1 MPNGVERN
9 WIRFLSV
16 LTGFKVRFGCWPTR
30 LYLPGYII
38 DYLPKYLTKEE
49 FSKIEEKL
57 ELIADD
63 RLIIAEDNEGRI
75 HDFMKEGFP
84 SHPDV
89 KPMQWLGI
97 DYPIH
102 R

>member
-1 MPNGVERN
+1 MPNGIERN
-9 WIRFLSV
+9 WIRFLKV
-16 LTGFKVRFGCWPTR
+16 IEGFRVRFGCWPTR
-30 LYLPGYII
+30 LTLPPYII
-38 DYLPKYLTKEE
+38 DYLPKFLTQEE

-57 ELIADD
+57 ELIPDD
-63 RLIIAEDNEGRI
+63 RLIIAEDNEGRR

-89 KPMQWLGI
+89 NPSQWLGI
-97 DYPIH
+97 NPLL

>member
-1 MPNGVERN
+1 MPNGENRN
-9 WIRFLSV
+9 WVRFLKV
-16 LTGFKVRFGCWPTR
+16 LTGFNVRFGCWPTR
-30 LYLPGYII
+30 LYLPRYII
-38 DYLPKYLTKEE
+38 DYLPNYLSKED

-63 RLIIAEDNEGRI
+63 RLIIAEDNEGRV

-89 KPMQWLGI
+89 KPTQWLCIG
-97 DYPIH
+97 PPH
-102 R
+102 RY